1 MTSRALTRYGFRPSA
16 TWRIVMSRS
25 VRVPM
30 TRLPSQIGKKPT
42 SSNRISSA
50 ASLILVSGSMHSTLR
65 LMISLTFMTEFPP
78 TSIDV
83 EYSPEIAGL
92 RYAALELL
100 INLATLILLV
110 DSPLGG
116 APVCHRRAFSFSRH
130 QRRDGRGSLERCE
143 PSSTFSYA

>member
-1 MTSRALTRYGFRPSA
+1 MTSRALTRYGFWPSA

-25 VRVPM
+25 VRVPT

-42 SSNRISSA
+42 SSNRIFSP

-65 LMISLTFMTEFPP
+65 LMISLTFMAEFPLYVV
-78 TSIDV
+78 DV
-83 EYSPEIAGL
+83 EYSPEIA
-92 RYAALELL
+92 RQHSAALELL

-116 APVCHRRAFSFSRH
+116 APACHWRPFSSPGTSED
-130 QRRDGRGSLERCE
+130 DGR
-143 PSSTFSYA
+143 